1 MQVIPLQALPNQTVN
16 VTLNNQACGINVRQ
30 TTTGLYLTLSVPS
43 IPLTLYNVLCLDTVR
58 IVRDA
63 YFGFIGDL
71 AFFDTQGNNNPD
83 YTGLGPDGRY
93 FLAYLETSDLGGL
106 S

>member
-16 VTLNNQACGINVRQ
+16 VSLNNQACGIQVRQ
-30 TTTGLYLTLSVPS
+30 TTTGIYLTLSVPA
-43 IPLTLYNVLCLDTVR
+43 IPLTLYNVLCLNSVR

-63 YFGFIGDL
+63 YFGFVGDL
-71 AFFDTQGNNNPD
+71 AFFDTEGTNDPV
-83 YTGLGPDGRY
+83 YTGLGPSGRY
-93 FLAYLETSDLGGL
+93 FLAYLDIPDLGGL